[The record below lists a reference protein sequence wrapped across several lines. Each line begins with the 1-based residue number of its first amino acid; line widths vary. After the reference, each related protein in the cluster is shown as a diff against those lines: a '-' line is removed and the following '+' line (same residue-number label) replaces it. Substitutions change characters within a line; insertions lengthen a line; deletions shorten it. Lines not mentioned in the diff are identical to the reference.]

1 MIHTF
6 KKLEKI
12 RETYRGQNFLHFDEN
27 IIAQFP
33 KIESS
38 PFVMPTSLVT
48 NFSWIQTKVE
58 LIGEEASLVCQA
70 GFQMVISNSSGNR
83 VMEVV
88 DRIRVVCNQEGM
100 WEKPFHYYCH
110 NATWTTTRVYTKKP
124 FKKSD
129 KSFLLLQMLQ
139 PSSKDSSL
147 SLQTIAYTL
156 LSIIFFLLLFLLL
169 TFVLR
174 WKRMKVRKKRAELTR
189 VTMPRIHS
197 ETNLTGYVK
206 ASKYP
211 GWWWQ
216 LSSSPISLQ
225 KEAAYQHFYHHG
237 STKEKQLSLYYQP
250 SVQSAFAAQV
260 NGSRGRGH
268 FIGVGHTENSV

>member
-1 MIHTF
+1 
-6 KKLEKI
+6 
-12 RETYRGQNFLHFDEN
+12 
-27 IIAQFP
+27 
-33 KIESS
+33 
-38 PFVMPTSLVT
+38 
-48 NFSWIQTKVE
+48 
-58 LIGEEASLVCQA
+58 
-70 GFQMVISNSSGNR
+70 MVISNSSGNR

-110 NATWTTTRVYTKKP
+110 NATWTKTRVCTKEKT
-124 FKKSD
+124 FRKSA

-174 WKRMKVRKKRAELTR
+174 WKRMKVRKKRTELTR

-206 ASKYP
+206 ASN
-211 GWWWQ
+211 
-216 LSSSPISLQ
+216 I
-225 KEAAYQHFYHHG
+225 
-237 STKEKQLSLYYQP
+237 
-250 SVQSAFAAQV
+250 V
-260 NGSRGRGH
+260 
-268 FIGVGHTENSV
+268 

>member
-38 PFVMPTSLVT
+38 PFVMPTSLVA

-124 FKKSD
+124 FKNQISHFFFCRCC
-129 KSFLLLQMLQ
+129 SH
-139 PSSKDSSL
+139 PPRTPL
-147 SLQTIAYTL
+147 SH
-156 LSIIFFLLLFLLL
+156 SRLLL
-169 TFVLR
+169 TLYFPSFSSFSSFCCSPLFYAGNA
-174 WKRMKVRKKRAELTR
+174 WKFGKNGQSWPEWPCPAFIRRLT
-189 VTMPRIHS
+189 
-197 ETNLTGYVK
+197 
-206 ASKYP
+206 
-211 GWWWQ
+211 
-216 LSSSPISLQ
+216 
-225 KEAAYQHFYHHG
+225 
-237 STKEKQLSLYYQP
+237 
-250 SVQSAFAAQV
+250 
-260 NGSRGRGH
+260 
-268 FIGVGHTENSV
+268 

>member
-1 MIHTF
+1 
-6 KKLEKI
+6 
-12 RETYRGQNFLHFDEN
+12 
-27 IIAQFP
+27 
-33 KIESS
+33 
-38 PFVMPTSLVT
+38 
-48 NFSWIQTKVE
+48 
-58 LIGEEASLVCQA
+58 
-70 GFQMVISNSSGNR
+70 
-83 VMEVV
+83 MEVV

-110 NATWTTTRVYTKKP
+110 NATWTKTRVCTKEKT
-124 FKKSD
+124 FRKSA

-174 WKRMKVRKKRAELTR
+174 WKRMKVRKKRTELTR

-206 ASKYP
+206 ASNIV
-211 GWWWQ
+211 WWWQ
-216 LSSSPISLQ
+216 LSS
-225 KEAAYQHFYHHG
+225 QHIFAER
-237 STKEKQLSLYYQP
+237 SRW
-250 SVQSAFAAQV
+250 SAFLPPWILKRKTAQPLLPA
-260 NGSRGRGH
+260 
-268 FIGVGHTENSV
+268 